1 MSVLPKLPNHL
12 VGAKVSW
19 FTQLPFKQWLN
30 NSRWRHRA
38 EQLNDAALGQ
48 VQAVV
53 LRADQSTVSATAL
66 AIAYTSTHLETLL
79 AFVSTERHADFFIR
93 DATIDD
99 EMQCFPSHALISCM
113 PATEKGPRLPNTRLG
128 SSAVTCGWHLGPD
141 SSWAH
146 AAHYLNISDPSTVS
160 TCLDKEYYR

>member
-1 MSVLPKLPNHL
+1 MTKQLALKASSRAAKRCCFGSSPSR
-12 VGAKVSW
+12 GAPCRSK
-19 FTQLPFKQWLN
+19 
-30 NSRWRHRA
+30 H
-38 EQLNDAALGQ
+38 G
-48 VQAVV
+48 
-53 LRADQSTVSATAL
+53 SATAL

-128 SSAVTCGWHLGPD
+128 SSAVTCG
-141 SSWAH
+141 
-146 AAHYLNISDPSTVS
+146 
-160 TCLDKEYYR
+160 